1 LAIVAGS
8 DHFIRRLLHEPD
20 IVGVLPDNGALAGF
34 DRTASHAHCVT
45 SRPYNGCVLVGIIL
59 RCETISLPLA
69 RMHRSLDIM
78 RVRGPSN
85 EVYPCSPNG
94 SH

>member
-1 LAIVAGS
+1 MWPILPILQTIFKKEIRAIVAGS

-45 SRPYNGCVLVGIIL
+45 SRPYNGCVLVGMLGDRDGSVHGL
-59 RCETISLPLA
+59 R
-69 RMHRSLDIM
+69 RSRRI
-78 RVRGPSN
+78 
-85 EVYPCSPNG
+85 
-94 SH
+94 